1 MRWDEQTE
9 VLWNEWDGEEQ
20 TDWAVVPGVGWIQ
33 LPLTGRGSSE
43 ADQRARVNC
52 TGVTCNWPWGFHRP
66 GIKKKDVGRPGWM
79 MDEKEQ
85 EVIPV
90 LFLPYHVGN
99 GPPALLKSHL
109 VSLDQIC
116 LRQRDHEWGE
126 CLAPGGL
133 PIPVFSE
140 LVSPLLSY
148 YKWVDRYQGQQVK
161 ISDWNMCILARR
173 LLAVQRSP
181 AHSPSNFTAPE
192 PHLWSA

>member
-1 MRWDEQTE
+1 MSKLRFWGMNGMVKSKQTGQRCQ
-9 VLWNEWDGEEQ
+9 EWDGSSCLWL
-20 TDWAVVPGVGWIQ
+20 DWGHLRLIQ
-33 LPLTGRGSSE
+33 RV
-43 ADQRARVNC
+43 RVNC

-66 GIKKKDVGRPGWM
+66 GIKKKDVSGPGWV

-140 LVSPLLSY
+140 LVSPLLSHH
-148 YKWVDRYQGQQVK
+148 KWVDRYRDSK
-161 ISDWNMCILARR
+161 L
-173 LLAVQRSP
+173 RS
-181 AHSPSNFTAPE
+181 AAGTCAF
-192 PHLWSA
+192 